1 MIRCDALIAGGGP
14 AGLAA
19 AIALRQK
26 GLDVLVA
33 DALCPPID
41 KACGEGLMPDAQK
54 DLAALGIQVTA
65 EDGAAFD
72 GIAFLSGRHSVA
84 AQFER
89 GTGMGIRRL
98 QLHSLLIDRCRQLGV
113 RLAWGSRICAAPKD
127 PQNRS
132 QNQSWT
138 PSWTLDGQSCS
149 YRYAIGADGQSS
161 RVRQSIGLG
170 QGNILSRR
178 FGARCHYRVRP
189 WSRMVEV
196 HWGDL
201 GQAYVT
207 PVGPEEIC
215 VATVARSPSTRMEAV
230 LASLPALRAHLEG
243 AGELSKV
250 RGALTTTRKLR
261 RVTAGHVALT
271 GDASGSADAITGEG
285 IALSFR
291 QARLLAEAIA
301 VDNLAIYEAGHPA
314 VLRMPHLM
322 SRAMLSM
329 DTWPW
334 LRDRAMSLFSA
345 RPQLFAHLLAL
356 HLGERT
362 LRDFLFWDVPARK
375 AA

>member
-1 MIRCDALIAGGGP
+1 
-14 AGLAA
+14 
-19 AIALRQK
+19 
-26 GLDVLVA
+26 
-33 DALCPPID
+33 
-41 KACGEGLMPDAQK
+41 
-54 DLAALGIQVTA
+54 
-65 EDGAAFD
+65 
-72 GIAFLSGRHSVA
+72 
-84 AQFER
+84 
-89 GTGMGIRRL
+89 
-98 QLHSLLIDRCRQLGV
+98 
-113 RLAWGSRICAAPKD
+113 
-127 PQNRS
+127 
-132 QNQSWT
+132 
-138 PSWTLDGQSCS
+138 
-149 YRYAIGADGQSS
+149 
-161 RVRQSIGLG
+161 
-170 QGNILSRR
+170 
-178 FGARCHYRVRP
+178 
-189 WSRMVEV
+189 MVEV

-215 VATVARSPSTRMEAV
+215 VATVARSPVTRMEAV
-230 LASLPALRAHLEG
+230 LAGLPALQAHLEG

-261 RVTAGHVALT
+261 RVTAGNVALT

-329 DTWPW
+329 DTSPW
-334 LRDRAMSLFSA
+334 LRDRFMGLFSA
-345 RPQLFAHLLAL
+345 RPQLFPHLLAL

-362 LRDFLFWDVPARK
+362 LRDFLFWDLPARK

>member
-1 MIRCDALIAGGGP
+1 LIRCDAVIAGGGP

-33 DALCPPID
+33 DALRPPID
-41 KACGEGLMPDAQK
+41 KACGEGLMPNAQK
-54 DLAALGIQVTA
+54 DLAALGIQLTA
-65 EDGAAFD
+65 QDGAPFD
-72 GIAFLSGRHSVA
+72 GIAFLSGRHYA
-84 AQFER
+84 AARFER
-89 GTGMGIRRL
+89 GTGVGIRRL
-98 QLHSLLIDRCRQLGV
+98 QLHSLLVERCGQLRV
-113 RLAWGSRICAAPKD
+113 RLAWGSRICAD
-127 PQNRS
+127 R
-132 QNQSWT
+132 T
-138 PSWTLDGQSCS
+138 GSWTLDGESCC

-161 RVRQSIGLG
+161 RVRQSTGLG
-170 QGNILSRR
+170 QGSVLSRR
-178 FGARCHYRVRP
+178 FGARCHYRVKP
-189 WSRMVEV
+189 WSSMVEV

-201 GQAYVT
+201 GQAYIT

-215 VATVARSPSTRMEAV
+215 VATVARSPATRMEAV
-230 LASLPALRAHLEG
+230 LACLPALRAHLEG
-243 AGELSKV
+243 ASELSRM

-261 RVTAGHVALT
+261 RVTAGNVALT

-301 VDNLAIYEAGHPA
+301 VDDLAIYEAGHPA
-314 VLRMPHLM
+314 ILRMPHHM

-329 DTWPW
+329 DAWPW
-334 LRDRAMSLFSA
+334 LRERAMALFSA
-345 RPQLFAHLLAL
+345 QPQLFARLLAL

-362 LRDFLFWDVPARK
+362 LRDFVFWDLPARK